1 MNSSLS
7 RTRRIVTGLVLVATL
22 ASCSGG
28 SSGSVDVVANPAD
41 TGLLPTDNGFT
52 FANFG
57 SSATREVFN
66 AEDLV
71 TMFGSEACVGGV
83 EAPCSPTTQAA
94 AWARMVN
101 EARAS
106 GHCEGLA
113 VQAAARFDTK
123 QTPATRDL
131 LNAGDVTHGIMRAFA
146 TQFLPEVQ
154 DATNS
159 WAKKSLGDIVNE
171 LVSSMKTGSVEYS
184 LGIYTPTG
192 GHAVLPYAVEFPSK
206 DLAVVKVYDSN
217 WPGKERYVVFDL
229 AADKWFFSFNGQDPQ
244 KDECA
249 WTGKAG
255 DVDITPMSVRTS
267 ATCPFCGTKSTV
279 AKSVLL
285 IRSTGVEWEVKTKNG
300 TFSPS
305 TGTAVDGTTSR
316 GLRSASCSETV
327 SLPEFILS
335 VDTPEFELT
344 LPETAS
350 AYISN
355 GKSVIQIQ
363 TKGKKARKPIKF
375 TETSV
380 TSSDPGTTV
389 TLAANNFATQVTAD
403 TTVINFDATSI
414 VVDATVNGET
424 KTVTANVE
432 TPQVIVT
439 TDTGA
444 VVTTTANVNLSQV
457 EAVVPVDL
465 TPTAVKPG
473 LAPLAVREA
482 SVTTIAT
489 TTTAVAT
496 TTTVAGVTTTVA
508 VNDTKPTATP
518 TAAALSVVPTAPAS
532 SPLRNDV
539 SFVVGDP
546 VNITIPNVTPGV
558 WLQLII
564 SSPTRVLQT
573 SQANSAG
580 KVVFKTTI
588 PLDTKVSTSGL
599 RPQSVNNVLF
609 YDLMIY
615 SKTFPQ
621 YNQKAQIEVGPTSKA
636 TSSPTTVA
644 SGTASTVAP
653 TTTLRATTTVAPT
666 TGTNA
671 PTATTVAPTTT
682 VRATTTTPAPTTTLA
697 ANNVTLKFSVV
708 GTGWNPTV
716 KIHTAKEQWDQD
728 WDNMDLICTSASS
741 CQGATKTI
749 PYGNY
754 FFFDISTDQPQSYA
768 SFGAGSGGSNIQ
780 TRIQS
785 YRICG
790 PNYPGYASRTCEITL
805 YKNDYYLFYG

>member
-1 MNSSLS
+1 MKTALS

-28 SSGSVDVVANPAD
+28 SSGSADVAATPAD
-41 TGLLPTDNGFT
+41 SGLLPTDNGFT

-57 SSATREVFN
+57 SSATKEVFN
-66 AEDLV
+66 TEDLV
-71 TMFGSEACVGGV
+71 TMFGKEACVGGV
-83 EAPCSPTTQAA
+83 QEPCSPTTQAA

-113 VQAAARFDTK
+113 VQAAARFDSK
-123 QTPATRDL
+123 ETPATGAL

-159 WAKKSLGDIVNE
+159 WAKKSLSDIVNE
-171 LVSSMKTGSVEYS
+171 LVSSMKSGSVAYS

-206 DLAVVKVYDSN
+206 DLAVIKVYDSN
-217 WPGKERYVVFDL
+217 WPGKERYVVIDL

-255 DVDITPMSVRTS
+255 DIDLTPMSVRTS
-267 ATCPFCGTKSTV
+267 ATCPFCGTKTTV

-305 TGTAVDGTTSR
+305 NGTAVDGTTSR
-316 GLRSASCSETV
+316 GLRSASCSKTV

-355 GKSVIQIQ
+355 GKSVVQIQ
-363 TKGKKARKPIKF
+363 TKGKKDRKPIKF

-414 VVDATVNGET
+414 VVDATINGET
-424 KTVTANVE
+424 TTVTANE
-432 TPQVIVT
+432 AAPQVIVT
-439 TDTGA
+439 TDTGS
-444 VVTTTANVNLSQV
+444 VVTTTNNVDLSKV
-457 EAVVPVDL
+457 DVVIPVDL
-465 TPTAVKPG
+465 TPAAVKPG
-473 LAPLAVREA
+473 LAPLVEREA
-482 SVTTIAT
+482 VATAVTT
-489 TTTAVAT
+489 TTTAATT
-496 TTTVAGVTTTVA
+496 TTTVAAVVTTVA
-508 VNDTKPTATP
+508 ASDPKPTTTP
-518 TAAALSVVPTAPAS
+518 TAAVLSALPAAPAS

-539 SFVVGDP
+539 SYTVGDP
-546 VNITIPNVTPGV
+546 INITVPNVKPGA
-558 WLQLII
+558 WLQLIL

-573 SQANSAG
+573 VQANSAG

-588 PLDTKVSTSGL
+588 PLDTKVAASAL
-599 RPQSVNNVLF
+599 RPTSVANSLY
-609 YDLMIY
+609 YDIFIY
-615 SKTFPQ
+615 GGPGSIH
-621 YNQKAQIEVGPTSKA
+621 NQQTKIEIASIIKISA
-636 TSSPTTVA
+636 T
-644 SGTASTVAP
+644 
-653 TTTLRATTTVAPT
+653 TTTVA
-666 TGTNA
+666 
-671 PTATTVAPTTT
+671 
-682 VRATTTTPAPTTTLA
+682 ATTTTVAATTTTVAATTTTAAPATTTTVPKYTLTVTPENTYSQTVMGKITFIEGESSLDKECTNLSVSCTHTFASGTTVAIKVTVTSTNAFQFTWSDGGFLGSIDSQPPCPADTNGSTTSGALIRNSGSIEGVLTCTWTMTA
-697 ANNVTLKFSVV
+697 ANKALGFHVS
-708 GTGWNPTV
+708 
-716 KIHTAKEQWDQD
+716 
-728 WDNMDLICTSASS
+728 
-741 CQGATKTI
+741 
-749 PYGNY
+749 
-754 FFFDISTDQPQSYA
+754 
-768 SFGAGSGGSNIQ
+768 
-780 TRIQS
+780 
-785 YRICG
+785 
-790 PNYPGYASRTCEITL
+790 
-805 YKNDYYLFYG
+805 

>member
-1 MNSSLS
+1 MKTAFS
-7 RTRRIVTGLVLVATL
+7 RTRRIIAGVVLVATL

-28 SSGSVDVVANPAD
+28 SSNSSDVVATPAD
-41 TGLLPTDNGFT
+41 SGLLPTDNGFT

-57 SSATREVFN
+57 SSATAEVFN
-66 AEDLV
+66 TEDLV
-71 TMFGSEACVGGV
+71 TMFGKEACVGGV

-113 VQAAARFDTK
+113 VQAAARFDSK
-123 QTPATRDL
+123 QTPATGEL

-159 WAKKSLGDIVNE
+159 WAKKSLSDIVNE
-171 LVSSMKTGSVEYS
+171 LVSSMKTGSVAYS

-206 DLAVVKVYDSN
+206 DLAVIKVYDSN
-217 WPGKERYVVFDL
+217 WPGKERYVVIDL
-229 AADKWFFSFNGQDPQ
+229 AEKKWFFSFNGQDPQ

-255 DVDITPMSVRTS
+255 DLDLTPMSVRTS

-305 TGTAVDGTTSR
+305 EGTAVDGTTSR
-316 GLRSASCSETV
+316 GLRSASCSKTV

-335 VDTPEFELT
+335 VDAPDFELT

-355 GKSVIQIQ
+355 GKSVVQIQ

-403 TTVINFDATSI
+403 TTVINFDETKI

-424 KTVTANVE
+424 STVTANE
-432 TPQVIVT
+432 AAPQVIVT

-444 VVTTTANVNLSQV
+444 VVTTTNNVNLSKV
-457 EAVVPVDL
+457 EAVVTEELV
-465 TPTAVKPG
+465 PTAVKPG
-473 LAPLAVREA
+473 LAPLAEREA
-482 SVTTIAT
+482 AAPEVT
-489 TTTAVAT
+489 TTTAAAT
-496 TTTVAGVTTTVA
+496 TTTVAAVASTVVA
-508 VNDTKPTATP
+508 SDPKPTTTP
-518 TAAALSVVPTAPAS
+518 TAAALSAVPTAPAN

-539 SFVVGDP
+539 SFTVGDP
-546 VNITIPNVTPGV
+546 INITIPNVRPGV
-558 WLQLII
+558 WLQLIL

-573 SQANSAG
+573 VQANSAG

-588 PLDTKVSTSGL
+588 PLDTKVSTSAL
-599 RPQSVNNVLF
+599 RPTSVANNLF
-609 YDLMIY
+609 YDLIIY
-615 SKTFPQ
+615 SNVYKE
-621 YNQKAQIEVGPTSKA
+621 YNQQTKIEIGPVLKTD
-636 TSSPTTVA
+636 SSPSATTTTTTVA
-644 SGTASTVAP
+644 TTTTTVA
-653 TTTLRATTTVAPT
+653 TTTTTVAATTTTTVAPT
-666 TGTNA
+666 T
-671 PTATTVAPTTT
+671 TTT
-682 VRATTTTPAPTTTLA
+682 VPTYALTVSGAGMGSVTGNITMNPSSGTTKTCSSLSTSCVHSFPAGVTVAISFTIPETSAFVFWTPSGFGGTVGSPPCPAQGDTGGEIRPSNPGYLSSSVGTLTCSYTMTA
-697 ANNVTLKFSVV
+697 ANKALGYYV
-708 GTGWNPTV
+708 
-716 KIHTAKEQWDQD
+716 
-728 WDNMDLICTSASS
+728 
-741 CQGATKTI
+741 
-749 PYGNY
+749 
-754 FFFDISTDQPQSYA
+754 
-768 SFGAGSGGSNIQ
+768 SG
-780 TRIQS
+780 
-785 YRICG
+785 
-790 PNYPGYASRTCEITL
+790 
-805 YKNDYYLFYG
+805 

>member
-1 MNSSLS
+1 MKIAFS

-28 SSGSVDVVANPAD
+28 SSGSSDVAATPAD
-41 TGLLPTDNGFT
+41 SGLLPTDDGFT

-57 SSATREVFN
+57 SSATNEVFDTK
-66 AEDLV
+66 DLV
-71 TMFGSEACVGGV
+71 TMFGKEACVGGV
-83 EAPCSPTTQAA
+83 QEPCAPTTQAA

-113 VQAAARFDTK
+113 VQAAARFDAK
-123 QTPATRDL
+123 QTPATGDL

-159 WAKKSLGDIVNE
+159 WAKKSLSDIVNE
-171 LVSSMKTGSVEYS
+171 LVTSMKTGSVEYS
-184 LGIYTPTG
+184 LGLYTPTG
-192 GHAVLPYAVEFPSK
+192 GHAVLPYAVQFPSK

-229 AADKWFFSFNGQDPQ
+229 AAKKWFFSFNGQDPQ

-255 DVDITPMSVRTS
+255 DVDLTPMSVRTS
-267 ATCPFCGTKSTV
+267 ATCPFCGTKTTV

-305 TGTAVDGTTSR
+305 NGTAVDGTTSR
-316 GLRSASCSETV
+316 GLRSASCSKTV
-327 SLPEFILS
+327 SLPEFVLS

-403 TTVINFDATSI
+403 TTVINFDATQI
-414 VVDATVNGET
+414 VVDATVNGDT
-424 KTVTANVE
+424 KTVTANAE
-432 TPQVIVT
+432 APQVIVT
-439 TDTGA
+439 TDTGT
-444 VVTTTANVNLSQV
+444 VVSSTANVNLSKV
-457 EAVVPVDL
+457 EVVVPVDL

-473 LAPLAVREA
+473 LAPLAEREA
-482 SVTTIAT
+482 PAPEVT
-489 TTTAVAT
+489 TTTAVT
-496 TTTVAGVTTTVA
+496 TTTVAGVVTTVA
-508 VNDTKPTATP
+508 ATDPKPTTTPTAT
-518 TAAALSVVPTAPAS
+518 ALSAVATAPAS

-539 SFVVGDP
+539 SFVVGDA
-546 VNITIPNVTPGV
+546 VNVTIPNVKPGA
-558 WLQLII
+558 WLQLIL

-573 SQANSAG
+573 VQASSAG
-580 KVVFKTTI
+580 KAVFKTTI
-588 PLDTKVSTSGL
+588 PLDTKVSASGL
-599 RPQSVNNVLF
+599 RPRTVMNNYF
-609 YDLMIY
+609 YNLYVWSDLYPIY
-615 SKTFPQ
+615 RQ
-621 YNQKAQIEVGPTSKA
+621 QIQIEVGPAQKNS
-636 TSSPTTVA
+636 
-644 SGTASTVAP
+644 
-653 TTTLRATTTVAPT
+653 ATTTVAPT
-666 TGTNA
+666 TT
-671 PTATTVAPTTT
+671 APTTT
-682 VRATTTTPAPTTTLA
+682 APATTTTVAATTTVATTTTTVPTYTLTVVGAGMAAPTGSITMNPSSGTTKTCSSLTTSCVHSFPA
-697 ANNVTLKFSVV
+697 GVTVSISFTIANTGDYLFWTPVSFGGVV
-708 GTGWNPTV
+708 GSPPCPAQGDTGGEIRPSSPGAVSPSVGTL
-716 KIHTAKEQWDQD
+716 TCSYT
-728 WDNMDLICTSASS
+728 MTSANKSL
-741 CQGATKTI
+741 GYTI
-749 PYGNY
+749 
-754 FFFDISTDQPQSYA
+754 S
-768 SFGAGSGGSNIQ
+768 
-780 TRIQS
+780 
-785 YRICG
+785 
-790 PNYPGYASRTCEITL
+790 
-805 YKNDYYLFYG
+805 

>member
-1 MNSSLS
+1 MNSTFS

-28 SSGSVDVVANPAD
+28 SSGSTDVVATPAD
-41 TGLLPTDNGFT
+41 SGLLPTDDGFT

-57 SSATREVFN
+57 SSATKEVFN
-66 AEDLV
+66 TDDLV
-71 TMFGSEACVGGV
+71 TMFGKEACVGGV
-83 EAPCSPTTQAA
+83 ETPCTPTTQAA

-123 QTPATRDL
+123 QTPATGAL

-159 WAKKSLGDIVNE
+159 WAKKSLSDIVNE
-171 LVSSMKTGSVEYS
+171 LVSSMKTGSVAYS

-206 DLAVVKVYDSN
+206 DLAVIKVYDSN
-217 WPGKERYVVFDL
+217 WPGKERYVVIDL
-229 AADKWFFSFNGQDPQ
+229 AEKKWFFSFNGQDPQ

-255 DVDITPMSVRTS
+255 DIDLTPMSVRTS

-305 TGTAVDGTTSR
+305 DGTAVDGTSSR
-316 GLRSASCSETV
+316 GLRSASCSKTV

-335 VDTPEFELT
+335 VDTPDFELT

-355 GKSVIQIQ
+355 GKSVVQIQ

-414 VVDATVNGET
+414 VVDATINGET
-424 KTVTANVE
+424 TTVTANE
-432 TPQVIVT
+432 AAPQVIVT

-444 VVTTTANVNLSQV
+444 VVTTTEKVNLSNV
-457 EAVVPVDL
+457 EAVVVEEL
-465 TPTAVKPG
+465 IPTAVKPG
-473 LAPLAVREA
+473 LAPLAEREA
-482 SVTTIAT
+482 PAPAVTTTIA
-489 TTTAVAT
+489 AT
-496 TTTVAGVTTTVA
+496 TTTVAGVPTTVA
-508 VNDTKPTATP
+508 VNDPKPTTTP
-518 TAAALSVVPTAPAS
+518 TAAALSAVPLAPAN

-539 SFVVGDP
+539 SYRVGDP
-546 VNITIPNVTPGV
+546 VNITIPNVKPGV

-564 SSPTRVLQT
+564 SPPTRVLQT
-573 SQANSAG
+573 VQANSAG
-580 KVVFKTTI
+580 RVVFKTTI

-599 RPQSVNNVLF
+599 RPSSPINNL
-609 YDLMIY
+609 
-615 SKTFPQ
+615 S
-621 YNQKAQIEVGPTSKA
+621 YNMYIWAENYTVYQQRVQVEIGPSLLIITEEM
-636 TSSPTTVA
+636 PTTVPK
-644 SGTASTVAP
+644 T
-653 TTTLRATTTVAPT
+653 TTTVA
-666 TGTNA
+666 
-671 PTATTVAPTTT
+671 
-682 VRATTTTPAPTTTLA
+682 ATTTTTVPATTTTTTSTTTTTVPKYTLTVTPE
-697 ANNVTLKFSVV
+697 NNYSQTA
-708 GTGWNPTV
+708 TGQITF
-716 KIHTAKEQWDQD
+716 TAGGSIAKT
-728 WDNMDLICTSASS
+728 CTSFTANCSHTFEAGTAVS
-741 CQGATKTI
+741 IKVTVSATNAFQFTWSDGTMGAIDSQPPCPADTNGSTTSGALIRNSGSIAGELTCSWTMTSATKI
-749 PYGNY
+749 LG
-754 FFFDISTDQPQSYA
+754 FHMS
-768 SFGAGSGGSNIQ
+768 
-780 TRIQS
+780 
-785 YRICG
+785 
-790 PNYPGYASRTCEITL
+790 
-805 YKNDYYLFYG
+805 

>member
-1 MNSSLS
+1 MKTAFS
-7 RTRRIVTGLVLVATL
+7 RTRRIIAGVVLVATL

-28 SSGSVDVVANPAD
+28 SSSSSDVVATPAD
-41 TGLLPTDNGFT
+41 SGLLPTDNGFT

-57 SSATREVFN
+57 SSATAEVFN
-66 AEDLV
+66 TEDLV
-71 TMFGSEACVGGV
+71 TMFGKEACVGGV
-83 EAPCSPTTQAA
+83 ETPCSPTTQAA

-113 VQAAARFDTK
+113 VQAAARFDSK
-123 QTPATRDL
+123 QTPATGEL

-159 WAKKSLGDIVNE
+159 WAKKSLSDIVNE
-171 LVSSMKTGSVEYS
+171 LVSSMKTGSVAYS

-206 DLAVVKVYDSN
+206 DLAVIKVYDSN
-217 WPGKERYVVFDL
+217 WPGKERYVVIDL
-229 AADKWFFSFNGQDPQ
+229 AEKKWFFSFNGQDPQ

-255 DVDITPMSVRTS
+255 DIDLTPMSVRTS

-305 TGTAVDGTTSR
+305 EGTAVDGTTSR
-316 GLRSASCSETV
+316 GLRSASCSKTV

-335 VDTPEFELT
+335 VDTPDFELT

-355 GKSVIQIQ
+355 GKSVVQIQ

-403 TTVINFDATSI
+403 TTVINFDETKI

-424 KTVTANVE
+424 STVTANE
-432 TPQVIVT
+432 AAPQVIVT

-444 VVTTTANVNLSQV
+444 VVTTTNNVNLSKV
-457 EAVVPVDL
+457 EAVVTEELV
-465 TPTAVKPG
+465 PTAVKPG
-473 LAPLAVREA
+473 LAPLAEREA
-482 SVTTIAT
+482 AAPEVT
-489 TTTAVAT
+489 TTTAAAT
-496 TTTVAGVTTTVA
+496 TTTVAAVATTVVA
-508 VNDTKPTATP
+508 SDPKPTTTP
-518 TAAALSVVPTAPAS
+518 TAAALSSVPTAPAN

-539 SFVVGDP
+539 SYTVGDP
-546 VNITIPNVTPGV
+546 INITVPNVKPGA
-558 WLQLII
+558 WLQLIL

-573 SQANSAG
+573 VQANSAG

-588 PLDTKVSTSGL
+588 PLDTKVAASAL
-599 RPQSVNNVLF
+599 RPTSVANSLF
-609 YDLMIY
+609 YDIFIY
-615 SKTFPQ
+615 GGPGSIH
-621 YNQKAQIEVGPTSKA
+621 NQQTKIEIASIIKISA
-636 TSSPTTVA
+636 TTTTVPA
-644 SGTASTVAP
+644 T
-653 TTTLRATTTVAPT
+653 TTTVA
-666 TGTNA
+666 
-671 PTATTVAPTTT
+671 
-682 VRATTTTPAPTTTLA
+682 ATTTTVAATTTTTSTTTTTVPKYTLTVTPENTYSQTVMGTITFIAGGNLDKECTNLSVSCTHTFASGTTVAIKVTVTSTNASQFTWSDGGFFGSIDSQPPCPADTNGSTTSGALIRNSGSIMGVLTCTWTMTA
-697 ANNVTLKFSVV
+697 ANKALGFHVS
-708 GTGWNPTV
+708 
-716 KIHTAKEQWDQD
+716 
-728 WDNMDLICTSASS
+728 
-741 CQGATKTI
+741 
-749 PYGNY
+749 
-754 FFFDISTDQPQSYA
+754 
-768 SFGAGSGGSNIQ
+768 
-780 TRIQS
+780 
-785 YRICG
+785 
-790 PNYPGYASRTCEITL
+790 
-805 YKNDYYLFYG
+805 

>member
-1 MNSSLS
+1 MKTAFS
-7 RTRRIVTGLVLVATL
+7 RTRRIIAGVVLVATL

-28 SSGSVDVVANPAD
+28 SSNSSDVVATPAD
-41 TGLLPTDNGFT
+41 SGLLPTDNGFT

-57 SSATREVFN
+57 SSATAEVFN
-66 AEDLV
+66 TEDLV
-71 TMFGSEACVGGV
+71 TMFGKEACVGGV

-113 VQAAARFDTK
+113 VQAAARFDSK
-123 QTPATRDL
+123 QTPATGEL

-159 WAKKSLGDIVNE
+159 WAKKSLSDIVNE
-171 LVSSMKTGSVEYS
+171 LVSSMKTGSVAYS

-206 DLAVVKVYDSN
+206 DLAVIKVYDSN
-217 WPGKERYVVFDL
+217 WPGKERYVVIDL
-229 AADKWFFSFNGQDPQ
+229 AEKKWFFSFNGQDPQ

-255 DVDITPMSVRTS
+255 DLDLTPMSVRTS

-305 TGTAVDGTTSR
+305 EGTAVNGTTSR
-316 GLRSASCSETV
+316 GLRSASCSKTV

-335 VDTPEFELT
+335 VDAPDFELT

-355 GKSVIQIQ
+355 GKSVVQIQ

-403 TTVINFDATSI
+403 TTVINFDETKI

-424 KTVTANVE
+424 STVTANE
-432 TPQVIVT
+432 AAPQVIVT

-444 VVTTTANVNLSQV
+444 VVTTTNNVNLSKV
-457 EAVVPVDL
+457 EAVVTEELV
-465 TPTAVKPG
+465 PTAVKPG
-473 LAPLAVREA
+473 LAPLAEREA
-482 SVTTIAT
+482 AAPEVT
-489 TTTAVAT
+489 TTTAAAT
-496 TTTVAGVTTTVA
+496 TTTVAAVASTVVA
-508 VNDTKPTATP
+508 SDPKPTTTP
-518 TAAALSVVPTAPAS
+518 TAAALSAVPTAPAN

-539 SFVVGDP
+539 SFTVGDP
-546 VNITIPNVTPGV
+546 INITIPNVRPGV
-558 WLQLII
+558 WLQLIL

-573 SQANSAG
+573 VQANSAG

-588 PLDTKVSTSGL
+588 PLDTKVSTSAL
-599 RPQSVNNVLF
+599 RPTSVANNLF
-609 YDLMIY
+609 YDLIIY
-615 SKTFPQ
+615 SNVYKE
-621 YNQKAQIEVGPTSKA
+621 YNQQTKIEIGPVLKTD
-636 TSSPTTVA
+636 SSPSATTTTTTVA
-644 SGTASTVAP
+644 TTTTTVA
-653 TTTLRATTTVAPT
+653 TTTTTVAATTTTTVAPT
-666 TGTNA
+666 T
-671 PTATTVAPTTT
+671 TTT
-682 VRATTTTPAPTTTLA
+682 VPTYALTVSGAGMGSVTGNITMNPSSGTTKTCSSLSTSCVHSFPAGVTVAISFTIPETSAFVFWTPSGFGGTVGSPPCPAQGDTGGEIRPSNPGYLSSSVGTLTCSYTMTA
-697 ANNVTLKFSVV
+697 ANKALGYYV
-708 GTGWNPTV
+708 
-716 KIHTAKEQWDQD
+716 
-728 WDNMDLICTSASS
+728 
-741 CQGATKTI
+741 
-749 PYGNY
+749 
-754 FFFDISTDQPQSYA
+754 
-768 SFGAGSGGSNIQ
+768 SG
-780 TRIQS
+780 
-785 YRICG
+785 
-790 PNYPGYASRTCEITL
+790 
-805 YKNDYYLFYG
+805 

>member
-66 AEDLV
+66 TEDLV

-217 WPGKERYVVFDL
+217 WPGQERYVVFDL
-229 AADKWFFSFNGQDPQ
+229 AADKWFFSFNGKDPQ

-316 GLRSASCSETV
+316 GLRSASCSATV

-355 GKSVIQIQ
+355 GKSVVQIQ
-363 TKGKKARKPIKF
+363 TKGKKTRKPIKF

-424 KTVTANVE
+424 TTVTANE
-432 TPQVIVT
+432 AAPQVVVT

-444 VVTTTANVNLSQV
+444 VVTTTDKVNLSQV
-457 EAVVPVDL
+457 EAVVVEEL
-465 TPTAVKPG
+465 VPTAVKPG
-473 LAPLAVREA
+473 LAPLAEREA
-482 SVTTIAT
+482 SVTAVTT
-489 TTTAVAT
+489 TTTAAAT
-496 TTTVAGVTTTVA
+496 TTTVTGVTTTVA

-518 TAAALSVVPTAPAS
+518 TATALSAVPTAPAS

-539 SFVVGDP
+539 SFAVGDP

-564 SSPTRVLQT
+564 SSPTRVLQA

-599 RPQSVNNVLF
+599 LLQSVNNVLF
-609 YDLMIY
+609 YDLTVY
-615 SKTFPQ
+615 SKAFPQ

-636 TSSPTTVA
+636 TSSPTTVT
-644 SGTASTVAP
+644 SGTAS
-653 TTTLRATTTVAPT
+653 
-666 TGTNA
+666 
-671 PTATTVAPTTT
+671 TVAPTTT
-682 VRATTTTPAPTTTLA
+682 VRATTTVAPTTSTNAPATTVAPTTTVRVTTTTA
-697 ANNVTLKFSVV
+697 APNLVTVRFKVVSAGSWTPIIRNFASDADYADTSNSSDSVCNSV
-708 GTGWNPTV
+708 ATC
-716 KIHTAKEQWDQD
+716 D
-728 WDNMDLICTSASS
+728 
-741 CQGATKTI
+741 GAERRI
-749 PYGNY
+749 PYGHQ
-754 FFFDISTDQPQSYA
+754 FAFRATTDWGESYIG
-768 SFGAGSGGSNIQ
+768 FGDGAGYSFWSGAN
-780 TRIQS
+780 RWF
-785 YRICG
+785 
-790 PNYPGYASRTCEITL
+790 ARTCDSSYYGYSAKVCEVTL
-805 YKNDYYLFYG
+805 YGNPG

>member
-1 MNSSLS
+1 MKTVFS

-28 SSGSVDVVANPAD
+28 SSGSADVAATPAD
-41 TGLLPTDNGFT
+41 SGLLPTDNGFT

-57 SSATREVFN
+57 SSATKEVFN
-66 AEDLV
+66 TEDLV
-71 TMFGSEACVGGV
+71 TMFGKEACVGGV
-83 EAPCSPTTQAA
+83 QEPCSPTTQAA

-113 VQAAARFDTK
+113 VQAAARFDSK
-123 QTPATRDL
+123 ETPATGAL

-159 WAKKSLGDIVNE
+159 WAKKSLSDIVNE
-171 LVSSMKTGSVEYS
+171 LVSSMKTGSVAYS

-206 DLAVVKVYDSN
+206 DLAVIKVYDSN
-217 WPGKERYVVFDL
+217 WPGKERYVVIDL

-255 DVDITPMSVRTS
+255 DIDLTPMSVRTS
-267 ATCPFCGTKSTV
+267 ATCPFCGTKTTV

-305 TGTAVDGTTSR
+305 SGTAVDGTTSR
-316 GLRSASCSETV
+316 GLRSASCSKTV

-335 VDTPEFELT
+335 VDTPDFELT

-355 GKSVIQIQ
+355 GKSVVQIQ

-414 VVDATVNGET
+414 VVDATINGDT
-424 KTVTANVE
+424 TTVTANE
-432 TPQVIVT
+432 AAPQVIVT
-439 TDTGA
+439 TDTGS
-444 VVTTTANVNLSQV
+444 VVTTTNNVDLSKV
-457 EAVVPVDL
+457 DVVIPVDL
-465 TPTAVKPG
+465 TPAAVKPG
-473 LAPLAVREA
+473 LAPLVEREA
-482 SVTTIAT
+482 VATAVT
-489 TTTAVAT
+489 TTTEAT
-496 TTTVAGVTTTVA
+496 TTTVAAVATTVVA
-508 VNDTKPTATP
+508 SDPKPTTTP
-518 TAAALSVVPTAPAS
+518 TAAALSAVPTAPAN

-539 SFVVGDP
+539 SYAVGDP
-546 VNITIPNVTPGV
+546 VNITIPNVKPGV
-558 WLQLII
+558 WLQLIL

-573 SQANSAG
+573 VQANSAG
-580 KVVFKTTI
+580 RVVFKTII
-588 PLDTKVSTSGL
+588 PVDTKVSTSRL
-599 RPQSVNNVLF
+599 RPQSVNNNLF
-609 YDLMIY
+609 YDMYIWSDRYEIY
-615 SKTFPQ
+615 R
-621 YNQKAQIEVGPTSKA
+621 QKFQIEIGRRVADSTS
-636 TSSPTTVA
+636 TTTTTTVPATTTTVAATTTTVAATTTTAAPATTTTVPKYTLTVTPTGASSESVVTGTIKFSIGGTVEKICTSFMTVCSSTFA
-644 SGTASTVAP
+644 SGTAVSIVVNVTNTTASMFFWDNYSSPSPCPEMTGSP
-653 TTTLRATTTVAPT
+653 TNGGSISNMGPT
-666 TGTNA
+666 IQGNLICSWTMT
-671 PTATTVAPTTT
+671 
-682 VRATTTTPAPTTTLA
+682 A
-697 ANNVTLKFSVV
+697 ANKAL
-708 GTGWNPTV
+708 G
-716 KIHTAKEQWDQD
+716 
-728 WDNMDLICTSASS
+728 
-741 CQGATKTI
+741 
-749 PYGNY
+749 
-754 FFFDISTDQPQSYA
+754 
-768 SFGAGSGGSNIQ
+768 
-780 TRIQS
+780 
-785 YRICG
+785 
-790 PNYPGYASRTCEITL
+790 
-805 YKNDYYLFYG
+805 FYVS

>member
-1 MNSSLS
+1 MKTAFS
-7 RTRRIVTGLVLVATL
+7 RTRRIIAGVVLVATL

-28 SSGSVDVVANPAD
+28 SSNSSDVVATPAD
-41 TGLLPTDNGFT
+41 SGLLPTDNGFT

-57 SSATREVFN
+57 SSATAEVFN
-66 AEDLV
+66 TEDLV
-71 TMFGSEACVGGV
+71 TMFGKEACVGGV

-113 VQAAARFDTK
+113 VQAAARFDSK
-123 QTPATRDL
+123 QTPATGEL

-159 WAKKSLGDIVNE
+159 WAKKSLSDIVNE
-171 LVSSMKTGSVEYS
+171 LVSSMKTGSVAYS

-229 AADKWFFSFNGQDPQ
+229 AAGKWFFSFNGQDPQ

-255 DVDITPMSVRTS
+255 DLDLTPMSVRTS

-305 TGTAVDGTTSR
+305 EGTAVDGTTSR
-316 GLRSASCSETV
+316 GLRSASCSKTV

-335 VDTPEFELT
+335 VDAPDFELT

-355 GKSVIQIQ
+355 GKSVVQIQ

-403 TTVINFDATSI
+403 TTVINFDETKI

-424 KTVTANVE
+424 STVTANE
-432 TPQVIVT
+432 AAPQVIVT

-444 VVTTTANVNLSQV
+444 VVTTTNNVNLSKV
-457 EAVVPVDL
+457 EAVVTEELV
-465 TPTAVKPG
+465 PTAVKPG
-473 LAPLAVREA
+473 LAPLAEREA
-482 SVTTIAT
+482 AAPEVT
-489 TTTAVAT
+489 TTTAAAT
-496 TTTVAGVTTTVA
+496 TTTVAAVASTVVA
-508 VNDTKPTATP
+508 SDPKPTTTP
-518 TAAALSVVPTAPAS
+518 TAAALSAVPTAPAN

-539 SFVVGDP
+539 SFTVGDP
-546 VNITIPNVTPGV
+546 INITIPNVRPGV
-558 WLQLII
+558 WLQLIL

-573 SQANSAG
+573 VQANSAG

-588 PLDTKVSTSGL
+588 PLDTKVSTSAL
-599 RPQSVNNVLF
+599 RPTSVANNLF
-609 YDLMIY
+609 YDLIIY
-615 SKTFPQ
+615 SNVYKE
-621 YNQKAQIEVGPTSKA
+621 YNQQTKIEIGPVLKTD
-636 TSSPTTVA
+636 SSPSATTTTTTVA
-644 SGTASTVAP
+644 TTTTTVA
-653 TTTLRATTTVAPT
+653 TTTTTVAATTTTTVAPT
-666 TGTNA
+666 T
-671 PTATTVAPTTT
+671 TTT
-682 VRATTTTPAPTTTLA
+682 VPTYALTVSGAGMGSVTGNITMNPSSGTTKTCSSLSTSCVHSFPAGVTVAISFTIPETSAFVFWTPSGFGGTVGSPPCPAQGDTGGEIRPSNPGYLSSSVGTLTCSYTMTA
-697 ANNVTLKFSVV
+697 ANKALGYYV
-708 GTGWNPTV
+708 
-716 KIHTAKEQWDQD
+716 
-728 WDNMDLICTSASS
+728 
-741 CQGATKTI
+741 
-749 PYGNY
+749 
-754 FFFDISTDQPQSYA
+754 
-768 SFGAGSGGSNIQ
+768 SG
-780 TRIQS
+780 
-785 YRICG
+785 
-790 PNYPGYASRTCEITL
+790 
-805 YKNDYYLFYG
+805 

>member
-1 MNSSLS
+1 MKTAFS
-7 RTRRIVTGLVLVATL
+7 RTRRIIAGVVLVATL

-28 SSGSVDVVANPAD
+28 SSNSSDVVATPAD
-41 TGLLPTDNGFT
+41 SGLLPTDNGFT

-57 SSATREVFN
+57 SSATAEVFN
-66 AEDLV
+66 TEDLV
-71 TMFGSEACVGGV
+71 TMFGKEACVGGV

-113 VQAAARFDTK
+113 VQAAARFDSK
-123 QTPATRDL
+123 QTPATGEL

-159 WAKKSLGDIVNE
+159 WAKKSLSDIVNE
-171 LVSSMKTGSVEYS
+171 LVSSMKTGSVAYS

-206 DLAVVKVYDSN
+206 DLAVIKVYDSN
-217 WPGKERYVVFDL
+217 WPGKERYVVIDL
-229 AADKWFFSFNGQDPQ
+229 AEKKWFFSFNGQDPQ

-255 DVDITPMSVRTS
+255 DLDLTPMSVRTS

-305 TGTAVDGTTSR
+305 NGTLVDGTTSR
-316 GLRSASCSETV
+316 GLRSASCSKTV

-335 VDTPEFELT
+335 VDAPDFELT

-355 GKSVIQIQ
+355 GKSVVQIQ

-403 TTVINFDATSI
+403 TTVINFDETKI

-424 KTVTANVE
+424 STVTANE
-432 TPQVIVT
+432 AAPQVIVT

-444 VVTTTANVNLSQV
+444 VVTTTNNVNLSKV
-457 EAVVPVDL
+457 EAVVTEELV
-465 TPTAVKPG
+465 PTAVKPG
-473 LAPLAVREA
+473 LAPLAEREA
-482 SVTTIAT
+482 AAPEVT
-489 TTTAVAT
+489 TTTAAAT
-496 TTTVAGVTTTVA
+496 TTTVAAVATTVVA
-508 VNDTKPTATP
+508 SDPKPTTTP
-518 TAAALSVVPTAPAS
+518 TAAALSAVPTAPAN

-539 SFVVGDP
+539 SFTVGDP
-546 VNITIPNVTPGV
+546 INITIPNVRPGV
-558 WLQLII
+558 WLQLIL

-573 SQANSAG
+573 VQANSAG

-588 PLDTKVSTSGL
+588 PLDTKVSTSAL
-599 RPQSVNNVLF
+599 RPTSVANNLF
-609 YDLMIY
+609 YDLIIY
-615 SKTFPQ
+615 SNVYKE
-621 YNQKAQIEVGPTSKA
+621 YNQQTKIEIGPVLKTD
-636 TSSPTTVA
+636 SSPSATTTTTTVA
-644 SGTASTVAP
+644 TTTTTVA
-653 TTTLRATTTVAPT
+653 TTTTTVAATTTTTVAPT
-666 TGTNA
+666 T
-671 PTATTVAPTTT
+671 TTT
-682 VRATTTTPAPTTTLA
+682 VPTYALTVSGAGMGSVTGNITMNPSSGTTKTCSSLSTSCVHSFPAGVTVAISFTIPETSAFVFWTPSGFGGTVGSPPCPAQGDTGGEIRPSNPGYLSSSVGTLTCSYTMTA
-697 ANNVTLKFSVV
+697 ANKALGYYV
-708 GTGWNPTV
+708 
-716 KIHTAKEQWDQD
+716 
-728 WDNMDLICTSASS
+728 
-741 CQGATKTI
+741 
-749 PYGNY
+749 
-754 FFFDISTDQPQSYA
+754 
-768 SFGAGSGGSNIQ
+768 SG
-780 TRIQS
+780 
-785 YRICG
+785 
-790 PNYPGYASRTCEITL
+790 
-805 YKNDYYLFYG
+805 

>member
-1 MNSSLS
+1 MKSAFSL
-7 RTRRIVTGLVLVATL
+7 TRRIVTGIVLVATL

-28 SSGSVDVVANPAD
+28 SSGSTDVAANPAD
-41 TGLLPTDNGFT
+41 SGLLPTDDGFT

-57 SSATREVFN
+57 SSATAEVFN
-66 AEDLV
+66 TEDLV
-71 TMFGSEACVGGV
+71 TMFGKEACVGGV
-83 EAPCSPTTQAA
+83 EVPCSPTTQAA

-113 VQAAARFDTK
+113 VQAAARFGTK
-123 QTPATRDL
+123 QTPTIGAL

-229 AADKWFFSFNGQDPQ
+229 AAGKWFFSFNGQDPQ

-255 DVDITPMSVRTS
+255 DVDLTPMSVRTS
-267 ATCPFCGTKSTV
+267 ATCPFCGSKSSV

-316 GLRSASCSETV
+316 GLRSASCSANV

-335 VDTPEFELT
+335 VDTPDFELT

-355 GKSVIQIQ
+355 GKSVVQIQ

-375 TETSV
+375 AETSV

-414 VVDATVNGET
+414 VVDATVEGDT
-424 KTVTANVE
+424 TTVTANEE

-444 VVTTTANVNLSQV
+444 VVTTTDKVNLSNV
-457 EAVVPVDL
+457 EAVVVEEL
-465 TPTAVKPG
+465 TPTPIKPG
-473 LAPLAVREA
+473 LAPLAEREA
-482 SVTTIAT
+482 VATAVTTTTAAT
-489 TTTAVAT
+489 TTT
-496 TTTVAGVTTTVA
+496 TTTVVA
-508 VNDTKPTATP
+508 SDPKPTTTP
-518 TAAALSVVPTAPAS
+518 TAAALSAVPTAPAS

-539 SFVVGDP
+539 SYTVGDP
-546 VNITIPNVTPGV
+546 INITVPNVKPGA
-558 WLQLII
+558 WLQLIL

-573 SQANSAG
+573 VQANSAG

-588 PLDTKVSTSGL
+588 PLDTKVSASAL
-599 RPQSVNNVLF
+599 RPTSIANTLF
-609 YDLMIY
+609 YYMFIY
-615 SKTFPQ
+615 SFIYKK
-621 YNQKAQIEVGPTSKA
+621 YNQQTKIEIGSIIKISA
-636 TSSPTTVA
+636 T
-644 SGTASTVAP
+644 
-653 TTTLRATTTVAPT
+653 TTTVA
-666 TGTNA
+666 
-671 PTATTVAPTTT
+671 
-682 VRATTTTPAPTTTLA
+682 ATTTTVAATTTTVA
-697 ANNVTLKFSVV
+697 ATTTTVPTYALTVSGAGMGSPTGSITMNPSSGTTQTCSSLTTSCVRSFPAGVTVTISFTITETSEYVFWTPEGFGGTV
-708 GTGWNPTV
+708 GSPPCP
-716 KIHTAKEQWDQD
+716 A
-728 WDNMDLICTSASS
+728 
-741 CQGATKTI
+741 QGAT
-749 PYGNY
+749 
-754 FFFDISTDQPQSYA
+754 
-768 SFGAGSGGSNIQ
+768 GGEIRPSN
-780 TRIQS
+780 
-785 YRICG
+785 
-790 PNYPGYASRTCEITL
+790 PGYLSPSVGTLTCSYIMTAANKTL
-805 YKNDYYLFYG
+805 GYYVS

>member
-1 MNSSLS
+1 MKTALS

-28 SSGSVDVVANPAD
+28 SSGSADVAATPAD
-41 TGLLPTDNGFT
+41 SGLLPTDNGFT

-57 SSATREVFN
+57 SSATKEVFN
-66 AEDLV
+66 TEDLV
-71 TMFGSEACVGGV
+71 TMFGKEACVGGV
-83 EAPCSPTTQAA
+83 QEPCSPTTQAA

-113 VQAAARFDTK
+113 VQAAARFDSK
-123 QTPATRDL
+123 ETPATGAL

-159 WAKKSLGDIVNE
+159 WAKKSLSDIVNE
-171 LVSSMKTGSVEYS
+171 LVSSMKTGSVAYS

-206 DLAVVKVYDSN
+206 DLAVIKVYDSN
-217 WPGKERYVVFDL
+217 WPGKERYVVIDL

-255 DVDITPMSVRTS
+255 DIDLTPMSVRTS
-267 ATCPFCGTKSTV
+267 ATCPFCGTKTTV

-305 TGTAVDGTTSR
+305 NGTAVDGTTSR
-316 GLRSASCSETV
+316 GLRSASCSKTV

-355 GKSVIQIQ
+355 GKSVVQIQ
-363 TKGKKARKPIKF
+363 TKGKKDRKPIKF

-414 VVDATVNGET
+414 VVDATINGET
-424 KTVTANVE
+424 TTVTANE
-432 TPQVIVT
+432 AAPQVIVT
-439 TDTGA
+439 TDTGS
-444 VVTTTANVNLSQV
+444 VVTTTNNVDLSKV
-457 EAVVPVDL
+457 DVVIPVDL
-465 TPTAVKPG
+465 TPAAVKPG
-473 LAPLAVREA
+473 LAPLVEREA
-482 SVTTIAT
+482 VATAAT
-489 TTTAVAT
+489 TTTAAATTPTTVAAVAT
-496 TTTVAGVTTTVA
+496 TVVAS
-508 VNDTKPTATP
+508 DPKPTTTP
-518 TAAALSVVPTAPAS
+518 TAAALSAVPTAPAS

-539 SFVVGDP
+539 SYTVGDP
-546 VNITIPNVTPGV
+546 INITIPNVKPGV
-558 WLQLII
+558 WLQLIL

-573 SQANSAG
+573 VQANSAG

-588 PLDTKVSTSGL
+588 PLDTKVAASAL
-599 RPQSVNNVLF
+599 RPTSVANSLY
-609 YDLMIY
+609 YDIFIY
-615 SKTFPQ
+615 GGPGSIH
-621 YNQKAQIEVGPTSKA
+621 NQQTKIEIASIIKISA
-636 TSSPTTVA
+636 T
-644 SGTASTVAP
+644 
-653 TTTLRATTTVAPT
+653 TTTVA
-666 TGTNA
+666 
-671 PTATTVAPTTT
+671 
-682 VRATTTTPAPTTTLA
+682 ATTTTVAATTTTVAATTTTAAPATTTTVPKYTLTVTPENTYSQTVMGKITFIAGESNLDKECTNLSVSCTHTFASGTTVAIKVTVTSTNAFQFTWSDGGFLGSIDSQPPCPADTNGSTTSGALIRNSGSIEGVLTCTWTMTA
-697 ANNVTLKFSVV
+697 ANKALGFHVS
-708 GTGWNPTV
+708 
-716 KIHTAKEQWDQD
+716 
-728 WDNMDLICTSASS
+728 
-741 CQGATKTI
+741 
-749 PYGNY
+749 
-754 FFFDISTDQPQSYA
+754 
-768 SFGAGSGGSNIQ
+768 
-780 TRIQS
+780 
-785 YRICG
+785 
-790 PNYPGYASRTCEITL
+790 
-805 YKNDYYLFYG
+805 

>member
-1 MNSSLS
+1 MKTAFS
-7 RTRRIVTGLVLVATL
+7 RTRRIIAGVVLVATL

-28 SSGSVDVVANPAD
+28 SSNSSDVVATPAD
-41 TGLLPTDNGFT
+41 SGLLPTDNGFT

-57 SSATREVFN
+57 SSATAEVFN
-66 AEDLV
+66 TEDLV
-71 TMFGSEACVGGV
+71 TMFGKEACVGGV

-113 VQAAARFDTK
+113 VQAAARFDSK
-123 QTPATRDL
+123 QTPATGEL

-159 WAKKSLGDIVNE
+159 WAKKSLSDIVNE
-171 LVSSMKTGSVEYS
+171 LVSSMKTGSVAYS

-206 DLAVVKVYDSN
+206 DLAVIKVYDSN
-217 WPGKERYVVFDL
+217 WPGKERYVVIDL
-229 AADKWFFSFNGQDPQ
+229 AEKKWFFSFNGQDPQ

-255 DVDITPMSVRTS
+255 DLDLTPMSVRTS

-305 TGTAVDGTTSR
+305 EGTAVDGTTSR
-316 GLRSASCSETV
+316 GLRSASCSKTV

-335 VDTPEFELT
+335 VDAPDFELT

-355 GKSVIQIQ
+355 GKSVVQIQ

-403 TTVINFDATSI
+403 TTVINFDETKI

-424 KTVTANVE
+424 STVTANE
-432 TPQVIVT
+432 AAPQVIVT

-444 VVTTTANVNLSQV
+444 VVTTTNNVNLSKV
-457 EAVVPVDL
+457 EAVVTEELV
-465 TPTAVKPG
+465 PTAVKPG
-473 LAPLAVREA
+473 LAPLAEREA
-482 SVTTIAT
+482 AAPEVT
-489 TTTAVAT
+489 TTTAAAT
-496 TTTVAGVTTTVA
+496 TTTVAAVATTVVA
-508 VNDTKPTATP
+508 SDPKPTTTP
-518 TAAALSVVPTAPAS
+518 TAAALSAVPTAPAN

-539 SFVVGDP
+539 SFTVGDP
-546 VNITIPNVTPGV
+546 INITIPNVRPGV
-558 WLQLII
+558 WLQLIL

-573 SQANSAG
+573 VQANSAG

-588 PLDTKVSTSGL
+588 PLDTKVSTSAL
-599 RPQSVNNVLF
+599 RPTSVANNLF
-609 YDLMIY
+609 YDLIIY
-615 SKTFPQ
+615 SNVYKE
-621 YNQKAQIEVGPTSKA
+621 YNQQTKIEIGPVLKTD
-636 TSSPTTVA
+636 SSPSATTTTTTVA
-644 SGTASTVAP
+644 
-653 TTTLRATTTVAPT
+653 TTTTTTVAPT
-666 TGTNA
+666 T
-671 PTATTVAPTTT
+671 TTT
-682 VRATTTTPAPTTTLA
+682 VPTYALTVSGAGMGSVTGNITMNPSSGTTKTCSSLSTSCVHSFPAGVTVAISFTIPETSAFVFWTPSGFGGTVGSPPCPAQGDTGGEIRPSNPGYLSSSVGTLTCSYTMTA
-697 ANNVTLKFSVV
+697 ANKALGYYV
-708 GTGWNPTV
+708 
-716 KIHTAKEQWDQD
+716 
-728 WDNMDLICTSASS
+728 
-741 CQGATKTI
+741 
-749 PYGNY
+749 
-754 FFFDISTDQPQSYA
+754 
-768 SFGAGSGGSNIQ
+768 SG
-780 TRIQS
+780 
-785 YRICG
+785 
-790 PNYPGYASRTCEITL
+790 
-805 YKNDYYLFYG
+805 

>member
-1 MNSSLS
+1 MKIAFS
-7 RTRRIVTGLVLVATL
+7 RARRIIAGVVLVATL

-28 SSGSVDVVANPAD
+28 SSGSIDVVANPAD
-41 TGLLPTDNGFT
+41 SGLLPTDNGFT

-57 SSATREVFN
+57 SSATTEVFN
-66 AEDLV
+66 TEDLV
-71 TMFGSEACVGGV
+71 TMFGKEACVGGV

-113 VQAAARFDTK
+113 VQAAARFDSK

-229 AADKWFFSFNGQDPQ
+229 AANKWFFSFNGQDPQ

-255 DVDITPMSVRTS
+255 DVDLTPMSVRTS
-267 ATCPFCGTKSTV
+267 ATCPFCGSKSTV

-305 TGTAVDGTTSR
+305 TGTAVNGTTSR
-316 GLRSASCSETV
+316 GLRSASCSKTV

-335 VDTPEFELT
+335 VDTPDFELT

-355 GKSVIQIQ
+355 GKSVVQIQ
-363 TKGKKARKPIKF
+363 TTGKKARKPIKF

-444 VVTTTANVNLSQV
+444 VVTTTNNVNLSQV
-457 EAVVPVDL
+457 EAVVPADL
-465 TPTAVKPG
+465 TPSAVKPG

-482 SVTTIAT
+482 SVTAVTT
-489 TTTAVAT
+489 TTTAAAT
-496 TTTVAGVTTTVA
+496 TTTVAAVASTVVASDPKPTTT
-508 VNDTKPTATP
+508 PTAT
-518 TAAALSVVPTAPAS
+518 ALSAVPAAPAS

-539 SFVVGDP
+539 SYTVGDP
-546 VNITIPNVTPGV
+546 VNITVPNVKAGT
-558 WLQLII
+558 WLQLIL

-573 SQANSAG
+573 VQANSAG

-588 PLDTKVSTSGL
+588 PLDTKVSASAL
-599 RPQSVNNVLF
+599 RPTSVANSLF
-609 YDLMIY
+609 YDIFIY
-615 SKTFPQ
+615 GGPGSIH
-621 YNQKAQIEVGPTSKA
+621 NQQTQIEVGSIIKIVA
-636 TSSPTTVA
+636 TTTTMTATTTTVAATTTTVAATTTTVPATTTTTTVPKYTLTLTPELGYPGPAVVTGAITFTAGGSVAKTCTDFNVICSHTFA
-644 SGTASTVAP
+644 SGTAVSIKVAVTATQAYMFTWSDGGYLGSIDSQP
-653 TTTLRATTTVAPT
+653 PCPADTTGSTTTGALIRNSGSIMGELTCSWTM
-666 TGTNA
+666 
-671 PTATTVAPTTT
+671 TA
-682 VRATTTTPAPTTTLA
+682 
-697 ANNVTLKFSVV
+697 
-708 GTGWNPTV
+708 
-716 KIHTAKEQWDQD
+716 
-728 WDNMDLICTSASS
+728 
-741 CQGATKTI
+741 ATKI
-749 PYGNY
+749 LG
-754 FFFDISTDQPQSYA
+754 FHIS
-768 SFGAGSGGSNIQ
+768 
-780 TRIQS
+780 
-785 YRICG
+785 
-790 PNYPGYASRTCEITL
+790 
-805 YKNDYYLFYG
+805 

>member
-1 MNSSLS
+1 MKDLNMKTAFS

-28 SSGSVDVVANPAD
+28 SSGSTDVVATPAD
-41 TGLLPTDNGFT
+41 SGLLPTDDGFT

-57 SSATREVFN
+57 SSATKEVFN
-66 AEDLV
+66 TDDLV
-71 TMFGSEACVGGV
+71 TMFGKEACVGGV
-83 EAPCSPTTQAA
+83 ETPCAPTTQAA

-113 VQAAARFDTK
+113 VQAAARFDSK
-123 QTPATRDL
+123 QTPATGAL

-159 WAKKSLGDIVNE
+159 WAKKSLSDIVNE
-171 LVSSMKTGSVEYS
+171 LVSSMKTGSVSYS

-192 GHAVLPYAVEFPSK
+192 GHAVLPYAVQFPSK
-206 DLAVVKVYDSN
+206 DLAVIKVYDSN
-217 WPGKERYVVFDL
+217 WPGKERYVVIDL
-229 AADKWFFSFNGQDPQ
+229 AEKKWFFSFNGQDPQ

-255 DVDITPMSVRTS
+255 DIDLTPMSVRTS

-305 TGTAVDGTTSR
+305 EGTAVDGTTSR
-316 GLRSASCSETV
+316 GLRSASCSKTV

-335 VDTPEFELT
+335 VDTPDFELT

-355 GKSVIQIQ
+355 GKSVVQIQ

-414 VVDATVNGET
+414 VVDATINGET
-424 KTVTANVE
+424 TTVTANE
-432 TPQVIVT
+432 AAPQVVVT

-444 VVTTTANVNLSQV
+444 VVTTTDKVDLSQV
-457 EAVVPVDL
+457 EAVVEEEL
-465 TPTAVKPG
+465 IPTAVKPG
-473 LAPLAVREA
+473 LAPLAEREA
-482 SVTTIAT
+482 VATATAT
-489 TTTAVAT
+489 TTTTPAT
-496 TTTVAGVTTTVA
+496 TTTVAAVATTVVA
-508 VNDTKPTATP
+508 SDPKPTTTP
-518 TAAALSVVPTAPAS
+518 TAAALSSVPTAPAS

-539 SFVVGDP
+539 SYAVGDP
-546 VNITIPNVTPGV
+546 VNITIPNVKPGV
-558 WLQLII
+558 WLQLIL

-573 SQANSAG
+573 VQANSAG
-580 KVVFKTTI
+580 RVVFKTTI
-588 PLDTKVSTSGL
+588 PVDTKVSTSRL
-599 RPQSVNNVLF
+599 RPQSVNSNLF
-609 YDLMIY
+609 YDMYIWSDKDAIY
-615 SKTFPQ
+615 R
-621 YNQKAQIEVGPTSKA
+621 QKVQIEIGPRVVASTSTT
-636 TSSPTTVA
+636 TSTTTTTVPA
-644 SGTASTVAP
+644 T
-653 TTTLRATTTVAPT
+653 TTTVA
-666 TGTNA
+666 
-671 PTATTVAPTTT
+671 
-682 VRATTTTPAPTTTLA
+682 ATTTTTTSTTTTTVPKYTLTVTPENNYSQA
-697 ANNVTLKFSVV
+697 VAGTIKLSVGGTVEKTCTSFTTDCSSTFAVGTAVSIVVNVTETTAFRFY
-708 GTGWNPTV
+708 WNNSSSPSPCPADTDGSTSNGAL
-716 KIHTAKEQWDQD
+716 IR
-728 WDNMDLICTSASS
+728 NSGSIMGNLICSWTMTSA
-741 CQGATKTI
+741 TKNLGF
-749 PYGNY
+749 Y
-754 FFFDISTDQPQSYA
+754 IS
-768 SFGAGSGGSNIQ
+768 
-780 TRIQS
+780 
-785 YRICG
+785 
-790 PNYPGYASRTCEITL
+790 
-805 YKNDYYLFYG
+805 

>member
-1 MNSSLS
+1 
-7 RTRRIVTGLVLVATL
+7 
-22 ASCSGG
+22 
-28 SSGSVDVVANPAD
+28 
-41 TGLLPTDNGFT
+41 
-52 FANFG
+52 
-57 SSATREVFN
+57 
-66 AEDLV
+66 
-71 TMFGSEACVGGV
+71 
-83 EAPCSPTTQAA
+83 
-94 AWARMVN
+94 
-101 EARAS
+101 
-106 GHCEGLA
+106 
-113 VQAAARFDTK
+113 
-123 QTPATRDL
+123 
-131 LNAGDVTHGIMRAFA
+131 
-146 TQFLPEVQ
+146 
-154 DATNS
+154 
-159 WAKKSLGDIVNE
+159 
-171 LVSSMKTGSVEYS
+171 MKTGTVAYS

-255 DVDITPMSVRTS
+255 DVDLTPMSVRTS
-267 ATCPFCGTKSTV
+267 ATCPFCGAKTTV

-316 GLRSASCSETV
+316 GLRSASCSATV

-335 VDTPEFELT
+335 VDTPDFELT

-355 GKSVIQIQ
+355 GKSVVQIQ
-363 TKGKKARKPIKF
+363 TTGKKARKPIKF

-424 KTVTANVE
+424 KTVTANE
-432 TPQVIVT
+432 AAPQVVVT

-444 VVTTTANVNLSQV
+444 VVSTINNVNLSQV
-457 EAVVPVDL
+457 DAVVVEEL
-465 TPTAVKPG
+465 VPTAIKPG

-482 SVTTIAT
+482 SVTTVT
-489 TTTAVAT
+489 TTTIAEAT

-508 VNDTKPTATP
+508 VNDAKPTTTPTAT
-518 TAAALSVVPTAPAS
+518 ALSAVPTAPAS

-539 SFVVGDP
+539 SFAVGDA
-546 VNITIPNVTPGV
+546 VNITIPNVAPGV

-564 SSPTRVLQT
+564 SSPTRVLQA

-599 RPQSVNNVLF
+599 RPRSVNNVLF
-609 YDLMIY
+609 YDLTIY
-615 SKTFPQ
+615 SKSFPQ
-621 YNQKAQIEVGPTSKA
+621 YNQQTRIEVGPTSKA

-644 SGTASTVAP
+644 SGTVSTVSP
-653 TTTLRATTTVAPT
+653 TTTLRATTTTAAPTSAPATTVAPT
-666 TGTNA
+666 SA
-671 PTATTVAPTTT
+671 PATTVAPTTT
-682 VRATTTTPAPTTTLA
+682 VRVTTTTAAPTTTVA
-697 ANNVTLKFSVV
+697 ANNVTLKFIVV

-716 KIHTAKEQWDQD
+716 KIHTAKEQWDQN
-728 WDNMDLICTSASS
+728 WDNMDLICTTAST

-754 FFFDISTDQPQSYA
+754 FFFDISTDQAQSYT
-768 SFGAGSGGSNIQ
+768 SFGSGSGFSN
-780 TRIQS
+780 TEPSIQS
-785 YRICG
+785 YRIC
-790 PNYPGYASRTCEITL
+790 NSDYPGYASKTCEITL
-805 YKNDYYLFYG
+805 YKNFSYIY

>member
-1 MNSSLS
+1 MKDFNMKTALS

-28 SSGSVDVVANPAD
+28 SSGSADVAATPAD
-41 TGLLPTDNGFT
+41 SGLLPTDNGFT

-57 SSATREVFN
+57 SSATKEVFN
-66 AEDLV
+66 TEDLV
-71 TMFGSEACVGGV
+71 TMFGKEACVGGV
-83 EAPCSPTTQAA
+83 QEPCSPTTQAA

-113 VQAAARFDTK
+113 VQAAARFDSK
-123 QTPATRDL
+123 ETPATGAL

-159 WAKKSLGDIVNE
+159 WAKKSLSDIVNE
-171 LVSSMKTGSVEYS
+171 LVSSMKSGSVAYS

-206 DLAVVKVYDSN
+206 DLAVIKVYDSN
-217 WPGKERYVVFDL
+217 WPGKERYVVIDL

-255 DVDITPMSVRTS
+255 DIDLTPMSVRTS
-267 ATCPFCGTKSTV
+267 ATCPFCGTKTTV

-305 TGTAVDGTTSR
+305 NGTAVDGTTSR
-316 GLRSASCSETV
+316 GLRSASCSKTV

-335 VDTPEFELT
+335 VDTPDFELT

-355 GKSVIQIQ
+355 GKSVVQIQ

-403 TTVINFDATSI
+403 TTVINFDETKI

-424 KTVTANVE
+424 STVTANE
-432 TPQVIVT
+432 AAPQVIVT

-444 VVTTTANVNLSQV
+444 VVTTTNNVNLSKV
-457 EAVVPVDL
+457 EAVVTEELV
-465 TPTAVKPG
+465 PTAVKPG
-473 LAPLAVREA
+473 LAPLAEREA
-482 SVTTIAT
+482 AAPEVT
-489 TTTAVAT
+489 TTTAAAT
-496 TTTVAGVTTTVA
+496 TTTVAAVATTVVA
-508 VNDTKPTATP
+508 SDPKPTTTP
-518 TAAALSVVPTAPAS
+518 TAAALSSVPTAPAN

-539 SFVVGDP
+539 SYAVGDP
-546 VNITIPNVTPGV
+546 VNITIPNVKPGV
-558 WLQLII
+558 WLQLIL

-573 SQANSAG
+573 VQANSAG
-580 KVVFKTTI
+580 RVVFKTII
-588 PLDTKVSTSGL
+588 PVDTKVSTSRL
-599 RPQSVNNVLF
+599 RPQSVNNNLF
-609 YDLMIY
+609 YDMYIWSDRYEIY
-615 SKTFPQ
+615 R
-621 YNQKAQIEVGPTSKA
+621 QKFQIEIGRRVADSTS
-636 TSSPTTVA
+636 TTTTTTVPATTTTVAATTTTVATTTTTTVPKYTLTVTPTGASSESVVTGTIKFSVGGTVEKTCTSFMTVCSSTFA
-644 SGTASTVAP
+644 SGTAVSIVVNVTNTTASMFFWDNYSSPSPCPVNTGSPGNGGSISNMGP
-653 TTTLRATTTVAPT
+653 TIEGNLICSWTMT
-666 TGTNA
+666 
-671 PTATTVAPTTT
+671 
-682 VRATTTTPAPTTTLA
+682 A
-697 ANNVTLKFSVV
+697 ANKAL
-708 GTGWNPTV
+708 G
-716 KIHTAKEQWDQD
+716 
-728 WDNMDLICTSASS
+728 
-741 CQGATKTI
+741 
-749 PYGNY
+749 
-754 FFFDISTDQPQSYA
+754 
-768 SFGAGSGGSNIQ
+768 
-780 TRIQS
+780 
-785 YRICG
+785 
-790 PNYPGYASRTCEITL
+790 
-805 YKNDYYLFYG
+805 FYVS